1 MSQHDDALRAANLRV
16 YGLIAA
22 SAAGA
27 LGIAAISN
35 ALTRTFETLPASTTA
50 GLVTSIPVTLTAM
63 CGFGAMG
70 IVGAAAFVVAWRT
83 PRAAQRLSRDDA
95 EQMIVQSPRPAQLA
109 PSPIRQLPPPMP
121 PTEPRYAAW
130 RGDIVS
136 QIQREQQRAQHAETV
151 PQMEQDDEYTE
162 FTTEYEPAP
171 QHVDNVPQTPSYEPT
186 APINERITARLGDGQ
201 EISISS
207 AAWLSF
213 TSLTK
218 PSRDAWR
225 QHLTASGAS
234 APNADYSK
242 CKTIAESYRLLSA
255 AGYWISPKMRDNVTQ
270 WLINP

>member
-16 YGLIAA
+16 YGLISA

-27 LGIAAISN
+27 LGIAAIAN

-70 IVGAAAFVVAWRT
+70 IVGAAAFIVAWRT
-83 PRAAQRLSRDDA
+83 PRAAQRLSRDD
-95 EQMIVQSPRPAQLA
+95 EQQMIVQSPRPAQLA

-121 PTEPRYAAW
+121 PTEPRYAAF

-136 QIQREQQRAQHAETV
+136 QIQREQQRAQHAEHV
-151 PQMEQDDEYTE
+151 PQMAQDDEYTA
-162 FTTEYEPAP
+162 FTTEYEPA
-171 QHVDNVPQTPSYEPT
+171 PQTPSYEPT

-201 EISISS
+201 EISISA
-207 AAWLSF
+207 AAWLAF
-213 TSLTK
+213 ASLDK

-225 QHLTASGAS
+225 QQLTATGAS
-234 APNADYSK
+234 APNSDYSK
-242 CKTIAESYRLLSA
+242 CKQIAEQYHLLSG
-255 AGYWISPKMRDNVTQ
+255 AGAWISPKVRDNVTQ
-270 WLINP
+270 WLTQP